1 MPYNQRIHKMQA
13 PDTWDKPWSSEMG
26 VCRRLTVREIV
37 RAYLERVY
45 ALIAIDLIRFKMRRA
60 QRRARMMMR
69 M

>member
-1 MPYNQRIHKMQA
+1 MPYNPTIHKMQA
-13 PDTWDKPWSSEMG
+13 PDTWDKPWPPEMG
-26 VCRRLTVREIV
+26 VRRRLTVTEIV

-60 QRRARMMMR
+60 QRRARMMR